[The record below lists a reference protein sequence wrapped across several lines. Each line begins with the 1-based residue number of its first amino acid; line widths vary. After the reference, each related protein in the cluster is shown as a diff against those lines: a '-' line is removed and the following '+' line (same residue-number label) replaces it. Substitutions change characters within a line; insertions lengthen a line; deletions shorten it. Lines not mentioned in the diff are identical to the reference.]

1 MPETDADIPKRTH
14 YRTEEQAGL
23 ATSLSV
29 LPESVDR
36 RLDKPAPKIG
46 VFLEVPTACLGA
58 RKAKPYQHVV
68 VDEAQDLH
76 EAQWR
81 LLRAVVAEAP
91 DDMFIVG
98 VEPGHAGHRWGR
110 RRRRPRRWF
119 R

>member
-1 MPETDADIPKRTH
+1 MPATDADIPKRTH
-14 YRTEEQAGL
+14 YRTDEQAGL

-81 LLRAVVAEAP
+81 LLRPQVAVVTNVEWDHVDCYPNPESYRQA
-91 DDMFIVG
+91 FITC
-98 VEPGHAGHRWGR
+98 HSLTRT
-110 RRRRPRRWF
+110 
-119 R
+119 